1 MRTSATTEDPRI
13 LSIKNGHAHCLICGP
28 RNPLSLKLCF
38 QHGKD
43 GVVRTKFQAHS
54 GLQGYDGILHG
65 GVIATLLDAAMTHC
79 LFHHGVQAVTGD
91 LRVRFLRLVSCAAA
105 LDLRAWVLSS
115 RPPLYNLRAELVH
128 EKCVMAWAEAKFLR
142 HG

>member
-1 MRTSATTEDPRI
+1 
-13 LSIKNGHAHCLICGP
+13 
-28 RNPLSLKLCF
+28 
-38 QHGKD
+38 
-43 GVVRTKFQAHS
+43 
-54 GLQGYDGILHG
+54 
-65 GVIATLLDAAMTHC
+65 LLDAAMTHC

-128 EKCVMAWAEAKFLR
+128 ERCVMAWAEAKFLR